1 MPILTTIFSLLIV
14 RRIMRILGTL
24 VLLSILWVVLL
35 RFVSPVPGVQVVSAT
50 FGGGAEREWVTYDE
64 MNVHVMKA
72 AIVAHDETFLN
83 HWGFDFRGVGLPM
96 KVQQQREK
104 ALLKGELPKMKL
116 PGQQTITQQVAS
128 QVFVGHGQSW
138 VRTVFRGY
146 FTLLV
151 ELFWPKKRI
160 LEVYLNS
167 LPVGKQQFGVQQAS
181 LTIFEKPVQALS
193 AFQSAALFA
202 NLPRLGEVPEQSVQS
217 IALGMQKLPAELF
230 PADAPEASPELTDSS
245 SGIDTQEADDP
256 FAAPPAPRAY
266 QN

>member
-1 MPILTTIFSLLIV
+1 MPLLTTIFSLLIV
-14 RRIMRILGTL
+14 RRIMRVLGTL

-35 RFVSPVPGVQVVSAT
+35 RFVSPVPGVQVVGAT
-50 FGGGAEREWVTYDE
+50 FGGGAECEWVSYDE
-64 MNVHVMKA
+64 MNVQVMKA

-104 ALLKGELPKMKL
+104 ALMQGELPKMKL

-146 FTLLV
+146 FTLLI
-151 ELFWPKKRI
+151 EIFWPKKRI

-167 LPVGKQQFGVQQAS
+167 LPVGEQQFGVQQAS
-181 LTIFEKPVQALS
+181 LSIFEKPVQELS
-193 AFQSAALFA
+193 AYQSAALFA
-202 NLPRLGEVPEQSVQS
+202 TLPRVGESPAQSVQS

-230 PADAPEASPELTDSS
+230 PADAPEPAPELTDSTDAAS
-245 SGIDTQEADDP
+245 TDDEDP
-256 FAAPPAPRAY
+256 FAAPPALRGY
-266 QN
+266 RD